1 MKLTYKIAGV
11 DIDAANAV
19 VKKIGQLAR
28 KTRRDGVLGQLGHF
42 GGFFELDLQ
51 KYSAPVLVSSVDGVG
66 TKIKIACAMGKYRG
80 IGLDLVNHCVNDV
93 MCSGAEPLYF
103 LDYLALGKID
113 GKAVLELAEGLAEGC
128 ALNHCALIG
137 GETAEMPDL
146 YEPGEF
152 DIAGT
157 IVGVVEKNKIL
168 DGSRIRKGDVL
179 LGLQSTGLHTNGFTL
194 ARRII
199 ELSSNTGYHTR
210 QEALG
215 SSIGDALLAP
225 HKSYYGAITLVRDHP
240 AVHGIAHITGGGLVD
255 NMERL
260 FPERLHA
267 CIDWDAWQ
275 PPGIFALLQH
285 LGEIDDAEM
294 RRVFNLGIGLVLIVD
309 AIAVEKIANRLQ
321 AAGEPTLQIGTIA

>member
-1 MKLTYKIAGV
+1 MTYRAAGV
-11 DIDAANAV
+11 DIERGNRLVERIKSAARGTV
-19 VKKIGQLAR
+19 
-28 KTRRDGVLGQLGHF
+28 RDGLLAGI
-42 GGFFELDLQ
+42 GGFGALFELPLDR
-51 KYSAPVLVSSVDGVG
+51 YRRPVLVSGTDGVG
-66 TKIKIACAMGKYRG
+66 TKLKLAIESGRHAGVG
-80 IGLDLVNHCVNDV
+80 IDLVAMCVNDILTL
-93 MCSGAEPLYF
+93 GAEPLFF
-103 LDYLALGKID
+103 LDYYASARLDEDTAATVI
-113 GKAVLELAEGLAEGC
+113 EGIAAGC
-128 ALNHCALIG
+128 REAGAALIG